1 MYYLFYVSL
10 FFLLSISVQAGLPDK
25 IYGVNLGSWLLL
37 ESWML
42 PEEWTR
48 MGGELCDDCTQCIS
62 AELYKLFSFVVS
74 TSVGLTYHS
83 ASEFAR
89 AYPDTVD
96 EIFNTHWS
104 SWFNQNDARDLAEAG
119 INTVRIPLG
128 YWIIEALVD
137 RQTEFYPRGGIH
149 QLKRGLKQLKDAG
162 IVSILDHHGLPGVQ
176 SANHTFTGRCTPE
189 VEFFT
194 EYNYHRA
201 LIWTAVMTTLSH
213 LDPDFSNVFA
223 IEAVNEPTRDATQ
236 TPGYGDFQKNFVQ
249 VVRAVE
255 LTLGIDVPWS
265 VSNMT
270 ITETANFTA
279 TLEDAAS
286 SLPALNSEVRSALLD
301 AVPILVELGL
311 ELVLDDMTHS
321 FSSHY
326 SREPLYTSFM
336 DMNWQYNNPSNPR
349 DAQIGPQFYDD
360 HLYYQ
365 SGSADEQAH
374 MDSIC
379 SKLHNWKIHGYLFN
393 HGVDLPFLEDDA
405 TFGNSPVVFG
415 EWSLITQFTPT
426 DDFLYKW
433 ADAQKLAFTK
443 GAGWIFWNFKVEIS
457 TQAGDLA
464 RQWSYLEGV
473 KRGYF
478 TRDPSKLNDT
488 HVCDS
493 YIQ

>member
-1 MYYLFYVSL
+1 MNYLSYVL
-10 FFLLSISVQAGLPDK
+10 PFFLLSNSVQAGLPDK
-25 IYGVNLGSWLLL
+25 VYGVNLGSWLLL

-42 PEEWTR
+42 PEEWAR

-62 AELYKLFSFVVS
+62 AEFGFS
-74 TSVGLTYHS
+74 
-83 ASEFAR
+83 R

-96 EIFNTHWS
+96 ETFNTHWS
-104 SWFNQNDARDLAEAG
+104 SWFNQDDVRDLAEAG

-149 QLKRGLKQLKDAG
+149 HLKRGLKQLKDAG
-162 IVSILDHHGLPGVQ
+162 IASILGHHGLPGVQ

-201 LIWTAVMTTLSH
+201 LVWTAVMATLSH

-249 VVRAVE
+249 VVRTVE
-255 LTLGIDVPWS
+255 HTLGIDVPWS
-265 VSNMT
+265 VSNTTVM
-270 ITETANFTA
+270 ERANFTA
-279 TLEDAAS
+279 ALENVAS
-286 SLPALNSEVRSALLD
+286 SSPLIDSEVRSALLD
-301 AVPILVELGL
+301 AVPILVELSL
-311 ELVLDDMTHS
+311 DLALDDMANS

-326 SREPLYTSFM
+326 TREPLYTSFM
-336 DMNWQYNNPSNPR
+336 DINWQYNNRSNPR

-360 HLYYQ
+360 HLYYEF
-365 SGSADEQAH
+365 GSADEQVH

-379 SKLHNWKIHGYLFN
+379 N
-393 HGVDLPFLEDDA
+393 LPFLEDDA
-405 TFGNSPVVFG
+405 AFGNSPVIFG
-415 EWSLITQFTPT
+415 EWSLITQFNAT
-426 DDFLYKW
+426 DIFLYKW

-457 TQAGDLA
+457 TQASDLA

>member
-10 FFLLSISVQAGLPDK
+10 FFLLSPLVQAGLPDK
-25 IYGVNLGSWLLL
+25 VYGVNIGSWLLL

-62 AELYKLFSFVVS
+62 AEFEFS
-74 TSVGLTYHS
+74 
-83 ASEFAR
+83 R

-104 SWFNQNDARDLAEAG
+104 SWFNQDDVRDLAEAG

-149 QLKRGLKQLKDAG
+149 HLKRGLKQLKDAG
-162 IVSILDHHGLPGVQ
+162 IAAILGHHGLPGVQ

-201 LIWTAVMTTLSH
+201 LVWTAVMSTLSH

-265 VSNMT
+265 ASSTMA

-279 TLEDAAS
+279 ALEDAAS
-286 SLPALNSEVRSALLD
+286 SLSCLNSEVCSALLD
-301 AVPILVELGL
+301 AVPILVELGS
-311 ELVLDDMTHS
+311 ELALDEMTHTLNS
-321 FSSHY
+321 NYSSL
-326 SREPLYTSFM
+326 EPLYTSFM
-336 DMNWQYNNPSNPR
+336 DINWQYNTPSNPM

-365 SGSADEQAH
+365 FGNADEQAH

-379 SKLHNWKIHGYLFN
+379 N
-393 HGVDLPFLEDDA
+393 LPVLEDDA
-405 TFGNSPVVFG
+405 AFGNSPIVFG
-415 EWSLITQFTPT
+415 EWSLITQFNAT
-426 DDFLYKW
+426 DDFLYIW

-443 GAGWIFWNFKVEIS
+443 GAGWIFWSFKVEVS

-478 TRDPSKLNDT
+478 TRDPSKLNDA

>member
-1 MYYLFYVSL
+1 MGWLPALSFSASPHVLPLYVSL
-10 FFLLSISVQAGLPDK
+10 FFLLSTSVQASMLDK
-25 IYGVNLGSWLLL
+25 VYGVNLGSWLLF

-48 MGGELCDDCTQCIS
+48 MGGELCDDFTQCIS
-62 AELYKLFSFVVS
+62 V
-74 TSVGLTYHS
+74 
-83 ASEFAR
+83 EFKFAC

-96 EIFNTHWS
+96 DIFDTHWS
-104 SWFNQNDARDLAEAG
+104 SWFNQDDLEEAG
-119 INTVRIPLG
+119 VNTVRIP
-128 YWIIEALVD
+128 ALVD

-149 QLKRGLKQLKDAG
+149 HLKRGLKQLKDAG
-162 IVSILDHHGLPGVQ
+162 IVLILDHRALPGVQ
-176 SANHTFTGRCTPE
+176 SANHTFTGRDLYK
-189 VEFFT
+189 T

-201 LIWTAVMTTLSH
+201 LVWTAVMTTLSH

-223 IEAVNEPTRDATQ
+223 IEPVNEPTRDATQ

-255 LTLGIDVPWS
+255 HTLGIDVPWS
-265 VSNMT
+265 VSNIT

-279 TLEDAAS
+279 ALQNAAS
-286 SLPALNSEVRSALLD
+286 SWPVLNPEVRSALLG
-301 AVPILVELGL
+301 AVPLIVELGS
-311 ELVLDDMTHS
+311 ELALDDMIRS

-360 HLYYQ
+360 HY
-365 SGSADEQAH
+365 ADEQAH

-379 SKLHNWKIHGYLFN
+379 N
-393 HGVDLPFLEDDA
+393 LPFLEEDA
-405 TFGNSPVVFG
+405 VFGNSPVIFG
-415 EWSLITQFTPT
+415 EWSLITQFNAS

-443 GAGWIFWNFKVEIS
+443 GAGWTFWSFKVEIS
-457 TQAGDLA
+457 TQAGNLA

-488 HVCDS
+488 HMCDD

>member
-10 FFLLSISVQAGLPDK
+10 FSLLSVSVLGAGIRDK
-25 IYGVNLGSWLLL
+25 VYGVNLGSWLLL

-42 PEEWTR
+42 PEDTLFEWTR
-48 MGGELCDDCTQCIS
+48 IGGELCDDCTQCIS
-62 AELYKLFSFVVS
+62 AE
-74 TSVGLTYHS
+74 
-83 ASEFAR
+83 SEFAQ

-96 EIFNTHWS
+96 QIFDTHWS
-104 SWFNQNDARDLAEAG
+104 SWFNQDDVNYLAEAG
-119 INTVRIPLG
+119 INIVRVPLG

-137 RQTEFYPRGGIH
+137 RQTEFYPRGGLH
-149 QLKRGLKQLKDAG
+149 HLKRGLKLLKDAG

-176 SANHTFTGRCTPE
+176 SANHTFTGR
-189 VEFFT
+189 FFT

-201 LIWTAVMTTLSH
+201 LVWTAVMTALSH

-223 IEAVNEPTRDATQ
+223 IEAANEPTRDATQ
-236 TPGYGDFQKNFVQ
+236 TPGYGDFQNNFVQ

-270 ITETANFTA
+270 TTKTANFTA
-279 TLEDAAS
+279 ALEDTAY
-286 SLPALNSEVRSALLD
+286 SLPVLNFEVRSAFLD
-301 AVPILVELGL
+301 AVPILVELGS
-311 ELVLDDMTHS
+311 ELASDEMTPS
-321 FSSHY
+321 FSSNY

-336 DMNWQYNNPSNPR
+336 DIKWQYDNPSNPK

-365 SGSADEQAH
+365 
-374 MDSIC
+374 
-379 SKLHNWKIHGYLFN
+379 
-393 HGVDLPFLEDDA
+393 VDLPFLEDDA
-405 TFGNSPVVFG
+405 VVGNSPVVFG
-415 EWSLITQFTPT
+415 EWSLITQFNAT
-426 DDFLYKW
+426 DGFLYKW

-443 GAGWIFWNFKVEIS
+443 GAGWISVTSNHENCRADIIYY
-457 TQAGDLA
+457 
-464 RQWSYLEGV
+464 RSYLEGI

>member
-10 FFLLSISVQAGLPDK
+10 FFLLFISVQAGMPDK
-25 IYGVNLGSWLLL
+25 VYGVNLGSWLLL

-62 AELYKLFSFVVS
+62 AEF
-74 TSVGLTYHS
+74 
-83 ASEFAR
+83 EFAR

-96 EIFNTHWS
+96 ETFNTHWS
-104 SWFNQNDARDLAEAG
+104 SWFNQDDVRELAEVG

-149 QLKRGLKQLKDAG
+149 HLKRGLKQLKDAG
-162 IVSILDHHGLPGVQ
+162 IASILDHHGLPGVQ

-201 LIWTAVMTTLSH
+201 LVWTAVMTTLSH

-223 IEAVNEPTRDATQ
+223 IEAANEPTRDATQ

-279 TLEDAAS
+279 ALEDAAS

-301 AVPILVELGL
+301 AVPILVELGS

-365 SGSADEQAH
+365 SGNADEQAH

-379 SKLHNWKIHGYLFN
+379 N
-393 HGVDLPFLEDDA
+393 LPFLEDDA
-405 TFGNSPVVFG
+405 AFGNSPVVFG

-464 RQWSYLEGV
+464 KQWSYLEGV